1 MRLKIRGGTA
11 RHDQT
16 SLCNTCRHAT
26 VVRGIRLG
34 DEIVECDALA
44 YHNNRV
50 TFPVTFCTGFVERQ
64 HPTIREMEDIAW
76 VLRTDAK
83 RQRVG
88 FVHAKELRPKERYV
102 ISDE

>member
-1 MRLKIRGGTA
+1 
-11 RHDQT
+11 
-16 SLCNTCRHAT
+16 
-26 VVRGIRLG
+26 
-34 DEIVECDALA
+34 
-44 YHNNRV
+44 
-50 TFPVTFCTGFVERQ
+50 
-64 HPTIREMEDIAW
+64 MEDIAW

>member
-1 MRLKIRGGTA
+1 MRLSSAMPLRTTTTA
-11 RHDQT
+11 LRFR
-16 SLCNTCRHAT
+16 SRS
-26 VVRGIRLG
+26 G
-34 DEIVECDALA
+34 
-44 YHNNRV
+44 
-50 TFPVTFCTGFVERQ
+50 TGFVERQ

-102 ISDE
+102 IIDE